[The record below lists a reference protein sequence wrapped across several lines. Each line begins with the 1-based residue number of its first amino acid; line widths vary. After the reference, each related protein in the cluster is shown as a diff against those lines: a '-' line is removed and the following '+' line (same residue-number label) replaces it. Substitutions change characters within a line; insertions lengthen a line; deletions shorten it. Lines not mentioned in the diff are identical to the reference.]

1 MGGMPTITP
10 VHADVTALEVDAIVN
25 PTNSARW
32 GAGGGVDGA
41 VHRVGG
47 PAILRDC
54 VARFPHGLAAGD
66 AGWTT
71 AGNLRARWVI
81 HTVGPSHAAGQ
92 RDRGLLE
99 SCYRRSLAV
108 ADELGARS
116 VAFPLIGGGRFGWPR
131 GEAITVAVEVITTAE
146 TRVDQVWLVANDTAV
161 YEDIVGTLAQW
172 TSFRILQGVQV
183 LHRRYHQVR
192 VYPAVSP
199 TGMAWRALVMVAG
212 NMADDGGVYA
222 RNTDEAIHY
231 TSANGPWFAG
241 PVPVTVATSPE
252 TVADDILAALPS
264 LVPNAND
271 PGYVAWFDGLM
282 ELVECHH
289 ALPIASADYF
299 DDSLGWEIGWGSG
312 LRYPPPP
319 AAKRSSE
326 AVSNTSTS
334 A

>member
-1 MGGMPTITP
+1 MPTITP
-10 VHADVTALEVDAIVN
+10 VHGDITAQGVDAIVN
-25 PTNSARW
+25 PTNAAMR
-32 GAGGGVDGA
+32 AGGGVDGA
-41 VHRVGG
+41 VHRGGG

-54 VARFPHGLAAGD
+54 VARFPHGLATGD

-81 HTVGPSHAAGQ
+81 HTVGPNHAAGQ

-108 ADELGARS
+108 ADEVGAHS
-116 VAFPLIGGGRFGWPR
+116 VAFPLIGGGRLGWPR
-131 GEAITVAVEVITTAE
+131 REAITVAVEAIAATE
-146 TRVDQVWLVANDTAV
+146 TRVDQVWLVAKDAAV

-172 TSFRILQGVQV
+172 TSFRILQGVRV
-183 LHRRYHQVR
+183 LHRRGYHLVR

-199 TGMAWRALVMVAG
+199 TGMAWRALVTVAG
-212 NMADDGGVYA
+212 NMVDDGGVYA
-222 RNTDEAIHY
+222 RDTDEAIHY

-264 LVPNAND
+264 VAPSAND

-282 ELVECHH
+282 ELVERHH

-312 LRYPPPP
+312 LRYPHPPRP
-319 AAKRSSE
+319 PRS
-326 AVSNTSTS
+326 
-334 A
+334 